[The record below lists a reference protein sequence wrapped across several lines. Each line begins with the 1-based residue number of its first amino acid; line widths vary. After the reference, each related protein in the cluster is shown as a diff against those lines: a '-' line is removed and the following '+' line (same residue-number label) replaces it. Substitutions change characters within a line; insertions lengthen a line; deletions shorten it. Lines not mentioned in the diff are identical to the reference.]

1 MFNKLKVIALDVA
14 IKELEELLREYHIT
28 VETNRYFN
36 DDSKHEKAVMAGIRA
51 AVDVCYEIIKKY
63 IKR

>member
-1 MFNKLKVIALDVA
+1 MFNKLKVRALDVA
-14 IKELEELLREYHIT
+14 IKEMEALLNDYHIT

-36 DDSKHEKAVMAGIRA
+36 NDSKHEKAVMAGIRA
-51 AVDVCYEIIKKY
+51 AVDVCYEIRKKY

>member
-1 MFNKLKVIALDVA
+1 MFNKLKVKALDVA
-14 IKELEELLREYHIT
+14 IKEMEALLNDYHIT

-36 DDSKHEKAVMAGIRA
+36 NDSKHEKAVMAGIRA
-51 AVDVCYEIIKKY
+51 AVDVCYEIRKKH

>member
-14 IKELEELLREYHIT
+14 IKELEELLKYYNATIKTNEYFKVNST
-28 VETNRYFN
+28 
-36 DDSKHEKAVMAGIRA
+36 HEKDIAIGIRT
-51 AVDVCYEIIKKY
+51 AVDVCCDVRKKY